1 MSGGRASVERRPIK
15 MVEAEAITRDYRS
28 GAGSLV
34 HAVRGVS
41 LRLDAGELMAVV
53 GRSGSGKS
61 TLLHILGTLD
71 RATSGK
77 LAIGGRDVSAL
88 SDHELAGLRAWTI
101 GFVFQNFCLMDG
113 FNALENVA
121 NGVLYRGVGRS
132 RRSREAM
139 VALESVGLADRA
151 THLPSELSGGERQR
165 VALAR
170 AIVGGRRLLLADEP
184 TGNLDSETGRD
195 VWTTLRR
202 LADGGLAIVAVT
214 HDADAVRLIANRS
227 LQLKDGV
234 LSGEG

>member
-1 MSGGRASVERRPIK
+1 

-28 GAGSLV
+28 GMGSLV
-34 HAVRGVS
+34 RAVRGVS
-41 LRLDAGELMAVV
+41 LRLNAGELMAVV

-77 LAIGGRDVSAL
+77 LAIEGRDVSAL

-113 FNALENVA
+113 FSALENVA
-121 NGVLYRGVGRS
+121 NGVLYRGVGRG
-132 RRSREAM
+132 RRSREAL
-139 VALESVGLADRA
+139 VALEGVGLADRA

-184 TGNLDSETGRD
+184 TGNLDSETARD

-202 LADGGLAIVAVT
+202 LADGGLAIIAVT
-214 HDADAVRLIANRS
+214 HDADAVKPIANRS